1 MGHGGERIDAICRFT
16 PKYSEWFVQLRILV
30 QWHDRDPSDFSC
42 RIWME
47 MMQIVLDCGIVNL
60 DSENLST
67 NSWYGERLDVME
79 ERVGRTHHMML

>member
-1 MGHGGERIDAICRFT
+1 
-16 PKYSEWFVQLRILV
+16 
-30 QWHDRDPSDFSC
+30 
-42 RIWME
+42 